1 MGGWGVGAERV
12 SAERVSEWRVNGPIA
27 RSAEGRVFG
36 PAPTP
41 PRRKREGGG
50 SSARRG
56 GATRYP
62 SAVVRC
68 SIHRVVLVVYG
79 VNMIDNTRRHQVR
92 LVHVDLYCY
101 LLLLLAIGLLV
112 PLPC

>member
-1 MGGWGVGAERV
+1 MNPAFEFLRQQTRRQFFNGAGLALGGVALGLLGRRAN
-12 SAERVSEWRVNGPIA
+12 AAPPKA
-27 RSAEGRVFG
+27 RR
-36 PAPTP
+36 
-41 PRRKREGGG
+41 GG

-56 GATRYP
+56 GATRCP

-92 LVHVDLYCY
+92 LVHVDLYSD

-112 PLPC
+112 PL